1 MAKPESGSRDDTP
14 GSLSPG
20 AGIVAAVHD
29 PRIAA
34 LRAEYEAAGL
44 DVDHAHPDPFDQF
57 EIWFGEAIDARI
69 DEPNALVLATA
80 DASGHP
86 SARAVLLKGFDRR
99 GFVFYSNF
107 ESRKAAELV
116 ANPRAALVFLWLPL
130 HRQVR
135 IEGSVERLSDDESD
149 AYFAT
154 RPLGARLGAHVSPQS
169 RVIPDR
175 TWLHERLADLERR
188 YLDGA
193 VPRPAHWGGYR
204 VVPARFE
211 FWQGQPDRLHDRL
224 QYRHVGE
231 HWVVERL
238 AP

>member
-1 MAKPESGSRDDTP
+1 
-14 GSLSPG
+14 
-20 AGIVAAVHD
+20 VQD

-44 DVDHAHPDPFDQF
+44 DVAHVHPDPFDQF
-57 EIWFGEAIDARI
+57 EVWFGDAIDARL
-69 DEPNALVLATA
+69 DEPNAMVLATT
-80 DASGHP
+80 DGGGHP

-99 GFVFYSNF
+99 GFAFYSNF
-107 ESRKAAELV
+107 ESRKAAEI
-116 ANPRAALVFLWLPL
+116 AENPWVALVFLWLPL

-135 IEGSVERLSDDESD
+135 IEGSIERLAEDESD

-175 TWLHERLADLERR
+175 AWLHERLADLERR
-188 YLDGA
+188 FADGS
-193 VPRPAHWGGYR
+193 VPRPVHWGGYR
-204 VVPARFE
+204 VRPARFE

-224 QYRHVGE
+224 QYREVGGR
-231 HWVVERL
+231 WLVERL